1 MRIFEIA
8 DAEAQ
13 LALWKLVNDSV
24 CAFSRP
30 NWTLSPRQTG
40 QSVHAKLIS

>member
-24 CAFSRP
+24 
-30 NWTLSPRQTG
+30 WTEVDPGVRTDLMA
-40 QSVHAKLIS
+40 V